1 MLEIDFLHYPFILTS
16 KPSNYKLGDVM
27 SNFKIWAILSGLDLV
42 LMMMLDSRLTSIF
55 VASILLWSLIFS
67 VREYISK
74 NYSNIFHWIIVIP
87 ATIYLFYSG
96 VNIWLIVLYVIFGLL
111 SGINVPDMEKDRN
124 SIDDIVIAITFL
136 FIWLTRDAP
145 FTYKLIAPVIFVVFY
160 AMVMSEKEK
169 KERDAA
175 RQHINIDGNDYMI
188 PQCNKCN
195 SYDTILVELEELSTS
210 YGNTEGYVEERFL
223 KNVVKVRRTRYT
235 DYNLTYK
242 CKNCGEVG
250 VKNLQTRTREH
261 I

>member
-1 MLEIDFLHYPFILTS
+1 MKKEKRFIS
-16 KPSNYKLGDVM
+16 DE
-27 SNFKIWAILSGLDLV
+27 
-42 LMMMLDSRLTSIF
+42 
-55 VASILLWSLIFS
+55 S
-67 VREYISK
+67 VGES
-74 NYSNIFHWIIVIP
+74 
-87 ATIYLFYSG
+87 
-96 VNIWLIVLYVIFGLL
+96 
-111 SGINVPDMEKDRN
+111 EKKQKK
-124 SIDDIVIAITFL
+124 TTL
-136 FIWLTRDAP
+136 
-145 FTYKLIAPVIFVVFY
+145 
-160 AMVMSEKEK
+160 KEK